1 VHRCL
6 GGHRWWCF
14 DAYLADGAKLVMSF
28 MEKDLG
34 QPQKPLSPLL
44 RLNLELPDGR
54 IFDKAVR
61 YPVRMVRGQGPRRC
75 PPQQEPI
82 HRRPPPVSNPG
93 DGGGHLGRCHLD
105 RTGSTVSVRTAPDVC
120 GQVDPED
127 ELRVNDW
134 PIHNMKECN
143 S

>member
-61 YPVRMVRGQGPRRC
+61 YPPSEWSAAKDHADVHLSKNQFTGDLHQYRTQATVEDISVDATLTGQVPPCQSVLPLMFAVRLIQKM
-75 PPQQEPI
+75 
-82 HRRPPPVSNPG
+82 SS
-93 DGGGHLGRCHLD
+93 
-105 RTGSTVSVRTAPDVC
+105 GSTTGLSIT
-120 GQVDPED
+120 
-127 ELRVNDW
+127 
-134 PIHNMKECN
+134 
-143 S
+143 